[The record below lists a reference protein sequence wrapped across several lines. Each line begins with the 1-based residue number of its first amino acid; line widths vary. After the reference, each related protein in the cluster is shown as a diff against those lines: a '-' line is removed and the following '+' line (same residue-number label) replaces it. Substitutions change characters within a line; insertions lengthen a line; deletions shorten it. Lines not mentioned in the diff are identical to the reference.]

1 MGHKYKVLKP
11 FLLPAVTYVDEE
23 EDIDLDPVTFQVSPF
38 FIEKLVDHGFVEEI
52 KELPS
57 SFGII
62 ATSKLAGV
70 EIADRDYVEGD
81 KKYFTFDEALEV
93 ENKLKNTGWRLPT
106 RHEWALICEEFGKD
120 DNDRLDSHILMEKLG
135 LELSGYESDGYSNGL
150 GYFGYYWSSTENSNA
165 NQAYSLNFY
174 DSGVYPSVSLSRYI
188 GFPVRLVR
196 DIKEGTNG

>member
-1 MGHKYKVLKP
+1 MGYKYKVLKP
-11 FLLPAVTYVDEE
+11 FLLPAGTYVDEE

-38 FIEKLVDHGFVEEI
+38 FIEKLVEHGFVEEI

-106 RHEWALICEEFGKD
+106 RHEWALICEEFGND
-120 DNDRLDSHILMEKLG
+120 NNDRLYSYILMEKLG
-135 LELSGYESDGYSNGL
+135 LELSGYELNGYSYSL
-150 GYFGYYWSSTENSNA
+150 GNYGYYWSSTENSNA
-165 NQAYSLNFY
+165 NQAYYLHFN
-174 DSGVYPSVSLSRYI
+174 DSGVNPSGNYSRYL

-196 DIKEGTNG
+196 EIKESNNG